1 MATENDDVD
10 LSLVV
15 DSIKKASDRELVVLS
30 EISAKLDGQLSSGPF
45 IDEGTNSATPVTKQK
60 KVPNKRPK
68 KRTKAT
74 ARAGEV
80 TAQLA
85 KKPMEDGEPQLSQ
98 LAAGEVM
105 QPATSPIA
113 IADSLKTAPAGEQ
126 QAEKKP
132 QPIIVEQ
139 GKAQKSTDKAPESV
153 PVDVHV
159 DQAPNDTSD
168 VKKAIKDGFS
178 AFDDYWKDE
187 RGRLRRGNGTYASKE
202 ENSRYQQSAEE
213 IAKERQSEQ
222 QTSVIAK
229 MIGAVKTIANPA
241 NDSAGND
248 ATDAAG
254 VAAGGSWFYATKEL
268 YQLGENVFKSVDG
281 SIEKVSK
288 LKNQFTSAKAFS
300 SKEFF
305 SDDKQ
310 TQEAFTQTETAPKD
324 ATGAVAAINN
334 PANSVTAIE
343 SQREKEQSVE
353 QSKTTNV
360 TEKTPFMQRFGRS
373 LLKAKLGPTLGHY
386 ASNVVFN
393 KAGQSQ
399 TSNASQV
406 ENNTSTTHV
415 AAPASMPS
423 KVESKSE
430 STSATE
436 TQTNTIDKRATNAT
450 TAKSSTTIQSALTTL
465 GTALKIVKQPTVG
478 DQRVKSQVGR
488 PAATGKVVSGTGTG
502 PDSLL
507 NRTKQASAQSA
518 QTEILREQSV
528 DQKKS
533 NETIISLLDDISTN
547 SRSQSSGDGLL
558 SSLGDMFGG
567 RGRGR
572 GARGRRGRAG
582 RAGRSV
588 SVAKN
593 AKKAGGIKSILSS
606 AGKKS
611 AGIAA
616 GGLSMGGKAF
626 KGISTLAKGAGKF
639 VPFLAPALAA
649 YDAYSGFSDTEKQRE
664 VFNLKEGQEA
674 TTGQK
679 TAMAAGNLLDMG
691 GLVSGGASLLGDVLG
706 AVGFDGAKEA
716 LTFDSGDMAKGIY
729 NLFSGNDDKTTPAS
743 SVVTNN
749 KATKSNAQNVNVT
762 APGVVP
768 VAPTKPGAAIPAKPS
783 KVVDGMP
790 VATVAA
796 IGAGSASA
804 VAAAN
809 HANANDASM
818 PSVVPTENTTNFQT
832 ANSVKKIQ
840 VNRSASSILADKSQR
855 KLSEKTGPDVVRL
868 DKKSVDD
875 IAKGVKQ
882 ANVELTMSFA
892 DSSKPPVNQQPGG
905 IYAVNSEASDIPSN
919 FSDRSLQRQ
928 SADLE

>member
-60 KVPNKRPK
+60 KIPNKRPK

-113 IADSLKTAPAGEQ
+113 IADSLKTATAGEK

-132 QPIIVEQ
+132 QPVIVEQ
-139 GKAQKSTDKAPESV
+139 GKVQKSTDKAPESV

-168 VKKAIKDGFS
+168 MKKAIKDGFS

-241 NDSAGND
+241 NDPAGNE

-288 LKNQFTSAKAFS
+288 LKNQFASAKAFS

-310 TQEAFTQTETAPKD
+310 TQEAFTQTETPPKD
-324 ATGAVAAINN
+324 ATGSVTAINN

-343 SQREKEQSVE
+343 SQRDKEQSVE

-393 KAGQSQ
+393 KTGQSQ

-436 TQTNTIDKRATNAT
+436 RQTNTIDKRATNAT

-465 GTALKIVKQPTVG
+465 GTALKIVKQPTAG
-478 DQRVKSQVGR
+478 NQRVKSQVGR
-488 PAATGKVVSGTGTG
+488 TTATGKVVSGTGTG

-533 NETIISLLDDISTN
+533 NETIISLLDEISTN
-547 SRSQSSGDGLL
+547 SRSQGSGDGLL

-567 RGRGR
+567 RGHHR
-572 GARGRRGRAG
+572 GARGRRG

-639 VPFLAPALAA
+639 VPFLAPVLAA

-691 GLVSGGASLLGDVLG
+691 GLVSGGAGLLGDVLG

-729 NLFSGNDDKTTPAS
+729 NLFGGSDDKATPAS

-749 KATKSNAQNVNVT
+749 KTTKSNAQNVNVT
-762 APGVVP
+762 TPGAVP
-768 VAPTKPGAAIPAKPS
+768 VAPTKPGTAIPAKPS

-804 VAAAN
+804 VSAAS

-818 PSVVPTENTTNFQT
+818 PSVASTENTTNLQT

-855 KLSEKTGPDVVRL
+855 KLSEKSGPAVVRL

-882 ANVELTMSFA
+882 ANVELTMNLA

-905 IYAVNSEASDIPSN
+905 IYAENSEASDIPSN